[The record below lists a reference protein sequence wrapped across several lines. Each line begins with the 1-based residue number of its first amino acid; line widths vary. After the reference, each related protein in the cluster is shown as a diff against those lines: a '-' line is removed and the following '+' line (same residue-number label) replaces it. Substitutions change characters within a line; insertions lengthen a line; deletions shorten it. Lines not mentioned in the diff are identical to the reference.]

1 MTLNLDLLAFGAHPD
16 DVELVAGGTL
26 LKMAQRGYK
35 TGIVD
40 MTRGERGTR
49 GSPEIRAREARAS
62 ARILKLRV
70 RENLSMEDAHV
81 AVGQSSRLKVID
93 ALRRFRPRIVITHYW
108 EDPHPDHRATS
119 EIVTDACF
127 LAGLM
132 RIDTGQP
139 RFRPQK
145 ILYFMLPSH
154 VLPTLVVDV
163 TDQFEARMRACRA
176 YRSQMYNPRS
186 NELETRLS
194 TPDFLDRIE
203 ADHRYFGNLIHTK
216 YGEAFYSREILRI
229 DNPVA
234 FFEGPVK
241 QKGRQG

>member
-26 LKMAQRGYK
+26 LKMAQSGYK

-49 GSPEIRAREARAS
+49 GSPEIRAREALAS
-62 ARILKLRV
+62 ARILKLSV

-81 AVGQSSRLKVID
+81 TVGTGSRLKVID

-132 RIDTGQP
+132 KIDTGQP

-145 ILYFMLPSH
+145 ILYFMLPDH
-154 VLPTLVVDV
+154 VLPTVVVDV

-176 YRSQMYNPRS
+176 YRSQIYNPQS
-186 NELETRLS
+186 KELETRLS
-194 TPDFLDRIE
+194 TPDFLDRLE
-203 ADHRYFGNLIHTK
+203 ADHRYYGNLIQTK
-216 YGEAFYSREILRI
+216 YGEAFYSKEVLRI
-229 DNPVA
+229 NDPVA
-234 FFEGPVK
+234 FFKGPVQK
-241 QKGRQG
+241 KGRRR

>member
-1 MTLNLDLLAFGAHPD
+1 MTLHLDLLAYGAHPD
-16 DVELVAGGTL
+16 DVELMAGGTL
-26 LKMAQRGYK
+26 LKMAQLGLK

-49 GSPEIRAREARAS
+49 GSPEVRAREAQAS
-62 ARILKLRV
+62 ARILKLAV
-70 RENLSMEDAHV
+70 RENLSMEDAHLT
-81 AVGQSSRLKVID
+81 AEKSSRLKVIES
-93 ALRRFRPRIVITHYW
+93 LRRWRPNIVMTHYW

-132 RIDTGQP
+132 KIDTGQQ
-139 RFRPQK
+139 RFRPRK

-163 TDQFEARMRACRA
+163 TAQFEARMRACRA
-176 YRSQMYNPRS
+176 YRSQLYNPRS
-186 NELETRLS
+186 DELETRLS
-194 TPDFLDRIE
+194 TPEFLDRLE
-203 ADHRYFGNLIHTK
+203 ADHRYYGNLIRTK
-216 YGEAFYSREILRI
+216 FGEAFFSKEVLRV

-234 FFEGPVK
+234 FFGSEVK
-241 QKGRQG
+241 RKDKRG

>member
-1 MTLNLDLLAFGAHPD
+1 MTLHLDLLAYGAHPD
-16 DVELVAGGTL
+16 DVELMAGGTL
-26 LKMAQRGYK
+26 LRMAQLGLK

-49 GSPEIRAREARAS
+49 GSPEVRAREAQAS
-62 ARILKLRV
+62 ARILKLAV
-70 RENLSMEDAHV
+70 RENLSMEDAHLT
-81 AVGQSSRLKVID
+81 AEKSSRLKVIES
-93 ALRRFRPRIVITHYW
+93 LRRWRPNIVMTHYW

-132 RIDTGQP
+132 KIDTGQQ
-139 RFRPQK
+139 RFRPRK

-163 TDQFEARMRACRA
+163 TAQFEARMRACRA
-176 YRSQMYNPRS
+176 YRSQLYNPRS
-186 NELETRLS
+186 DELETRLS
-194 TPDFLDRIE
+194 TPEFLDRLE
-203 ADHRYFGNLIHTK
+203 ADHRYYGNLIRTK
-216 YGEAFYSREILRI
+216 FGEAFFSKEVLRV

-234 FFEGPVK
+234 FFGSEVK
-241 QKGRQG
+241 RKDKRG

>member
-1 MTLNLDLLAFGAHPD
+1 MRLNLDLLAFGAHPD

-26 LKMAQRGYK
+26 LKMAQWGYK

-49 GSPEIRAREARAS
+49 GSPEIRAREARSS
-62 ARILKLRV
+62 ARILRLHV

-81 AVGQSSRLKVID
+81 AAGKDSRLKVID
-93 ALRRFRPRIVITHYW
+93 ALRRFRPRVVITHYW

-132 RIDTGQP
+132 RIETGQP

-145 ILYFMLPSH
+145 ILYFMLPYH
-154 VLPTLVVDV
+154 VMPSLVVDV

-176 YRSQMYNPRS
+176 YRSQIYNPRS
-186 NELETRLS
+186 KELETRLS

-203 ADHRYFGNLIHTK
+203 ANHRYYGNLIRTK
-216 YGEAFYSREILRI
+216 YGEAFYSREVLRI
-229 DNPVA
+229 DNPVE

-241 QKGRQG
+241 RKGRRG

>member
-1 MTLNLDLLAFGAHPD
+1 M
-16 DVELVAGGTL
+16 AGGTL
-26 LKMAQRGYK
+26 LRMAQLGLK

-49 GSPEIRAREARAS
+49 GSPEVRAREAQAS
-62 ARILKLRV
+62 ARILKLAV
-70 RENLSMEDAHV
+70 RENLSMEDAHLT
-81 AVGQSSRLKVID
+81 AEKSSRLKVIES
-93 ALRRFRPRIVITHYW
+93 LRRWRPNIVMTHYW

-132 RIDTGQP
+132 KIDTGQQ
-139 RFRPQK
+139 RFRPRK

-163 TDQFEARMRACRA
+163 TAQFEARMRACRA
-176 YRSQMYNPRS
+176 YRSQLYNPRS
-186 NELETRLS
+186 DELETRLS
-194 TPDFLDRIE
+194 TPEFLDRLE
-203 ADHRYFGNLIHTK
+203 ADHRYYGNLIRTK
-216 YGEAFYSREILRI
+216 FGEAFFSKEVLRV

-234 FFEGPVK
+234 FFGSEVK
-241 QKGRQG
+241 RKDKRG